1 MPKIFL
7 TGYIDV
13 PEARRALAH
22 DALPQHIALTR
33 AEPGCLRFDV
43 TEDET
48 SPGRYLVSEL
58 FDSRVDF
65 DAHQMRAAQS
75 PWAAVT
81 AGIPRHYTIE
91 EVSA

>member
-1 MPKIFL
+1 MTKIRL

-13 PEARRALAH
+13 PAARLAMVQA
-22 DALPQHIALTR
+22 ALPTHIALTR
-33 AEPGCLRFDV
+33 DEVGCLEFDV

-48 SPGRYLVSEL
+48 HPGRYLVSEL
-58 FDSRVDF
+58 FASRTDF
-65 DAHQMRAAQS
+65 DAHQARSTDS